1 MPDTIFRYIAAD
13 GYVRVILSETTVACE
28 EARNIHSASP
38 VAAAAMGK
46 ALTAT
51 LMLASELKGA
61 GSVSVTVA
69 GDGPIGKIIAVAK
82 PDGTGKV
89 CCSDSSVDL
98 PVRAD
103 GRHDVAGAVGAQ
115 GRLSVVKDLGLRE
128 PWVGQV
134 DLVSG
139 ELGQDFASYLMRS
152 EQQPSIVSLGLL
164 TASDYRVISAG
175 GVIVQPMPGCPEE
188 ILSELEGA
196 APAVADISRKLRDM
210 GGEALAVSAFP
221 GLNPVRVGSIPV
233 KLRCDCS
240 RERIE
245 RALISLGAA
254 ELSHMMREDGGAEV
268 CCQFCGAKHAFA
280 ADELEALMRAA
291 QERKR

>member
-1 MPDTIFRYIAAD
+1 
-13 GYVRVILSETTVACE
+13 
-28 EARNIHSASP
+28 
-38 VAAAAMGK
+38 MGK

-51 LMLASELKGA
+51 LMLAGELKGA

-69 GDGPIGKIIAVAK
+69 GDGPIGKIISVAR
-82 PDGTGKV
+82 PEGTAKV
-89 CCSDSSVDL
+89 CCTDPSVDL

-103 GRHDVAGAVGAQ
+103 GQHDVAGAVGTH
-115 GRLSVVKDLGLRE
+115 GKLSVVKDLGMRE

-164 TASDYRVISAG
+164 TAGDYHVLSAG
-175 GVIVQPMPGCPEE
+175 GIIVQPMPGCPEE
-188 ILSELEGA
+188 IITELEEA
-196 APAVADISRKLRDM
+196 APVLADISRKLRDI
-210 GGEALAVSAFP
+210 GGEALVASAFP

-233 KLRCDCS
+233 KHQCDCS

-245 RALISLGAA
+245 RALLSLGAA
-254 ELSHMMREDGGAEV
+254 ELSHMLRKDGGAEV
-268 CCQFCGAKHAFA
+268 CCQFCGVKHAFT
-280 ADELEALMRAA
+280 ADELQALMNAA
-291 QERKR
+291 QKRKR